1 MSSPYSPPPPLGPS
15 WNSWGER
22 LNAWLSLTK
31 DKLRFLTSGESAA
44 EDGVMAWDR
53 TGEYPVVSK
62 NGEWRQIILS
72 DGYGFLYH
80 NSDITAAASNTAEAI
95 EFTIGSGSGLTIGAS
110 PNESRIYFTEGGE
123 YWLSFTAQTYS
134 TNSSAQTFYFWP
146 RINGVD
152 ISLGAVRAVLSANGE
167 TQPITK
173 GAVFNVNSGDY
184 LEAMWATSDHT
195 KGSLEAFA
203 ATAFA
208 PASPAVTL
216 SITRISG

>member
-1 MSSPYSPPPPLGPS
+1 MITPPPPLGDT
-15 WNSWGER
+15 WTTWGER
-22 LNAWLSLTK
+22 LNTYLQRFMNRLQFLS
-31 DKLRFLTSGESAA
+31 DGDSASD
-44 EDGVMAWDR
+44 DGIMMWDR
-53 TGEYPVVSK
+53 SGEYPVVSK
-62 NGEWRQIILS
+62 NGEWRQIILA
-72 DGYGFLYH
+72 DGYGFLYN
-80 NSDITAAASNTAEAI
+80 NSDITASASDTAQAI
-95 EFTIGSGSGLTIGAS
+95 NFTIGSGSGLTIGTS

-123 YWLSFTAQTYS
+123 YWLSFTAQIYS

-146 RINGVD
+146 KINGADVP
-152 ISLGAVRAVLSANGE
+152 LGATRSVLSGNGA
-167 TQPITK
+167 TKPVTK

-208 PASPAVTL
+208 PASPSVTL

>member
-1 MSSPYSPPPPLGPS
+1 MSEIPPPPYGANWS
-15 WNSWGER
+15 DWGER
-22 LNAWLSLTK
+22 LNAFLQRNLSRLNQ
-31 DKLRFLTSGESAA
+31 LRGGESAA
-44 EDGVMAWDR
+44 EDGYMAWDR
-53 TGEYPVVSK
+53 SGEYPVVSK
-62 NGEWRQIILS
+62 NGEFRQIVLA
-72 DGYGFLYH
+72 DGYGFLY
-80 NSDITAAASNTAEAI
+80 NNTDIVATASNTAEAI
-95 EFTIGSGSGLTIGAS
+95 DFTIGSGSGLTIGTS

-146 RINGVD
+146 RINGTDVP
-152 ISLGAVRAVLSANGE
+152 LGAMRATLTANG
-167 TQPITK
+167 QAKPVTK

-184 LEAMWATSDHT
+184 LEAMWAVSDHT

-208 PASPAVTL
+208 PASPSVTL

>member
-1 MSSPYSPPPPLGPS
+1 MITPPPPLGDT
-15 WNSWGER
+15 WTTWGER
-22 LNAWLSLTK
+22 LNTYLQRFMNRLQFLS
-31 DKLRFLTSGESAA
+31 
-44 EDGVMAWDR
+44 DGDLASDDGIMMWDR
-53 TGEYPVVSK
+53 SGEYPVVSK
-62 NGEWRQIILS
+62 NGEWRQIVLA
-72 DGYGFLYH
+72 DGYGFLY
-80 NSDITAAASNTAEAI
+80 NNADITATASNTAQAI
-95 EFTIGSGSGLTIGAS
+95 NFSIGSGSGLTIGTS

-152 ISLGAVRAVLSANGE
+152 VPLGAMQATLTSNG
-167 TQPITK
+167 QAKPATK
-173 GAVFNVNSGDY
+173 AAVFNVNSGDY
-184 LEAMWATSDHT
+184 LEAMWAVSDHT

-208 PASPAVTL
+208 PASPSVTL

>member
-1 MSSPYSPPPPLGPS
+1 MSWSPPPPHGNTWS
-15 WNSWGER
+15 DWGER
-22 LNAWLSLTK
+22 LNAYLVRTK
-31 DKLRFLTSGESAA
+31 DRLRQLTTGETAS
-44 EDGVMAWDR
+44 EDGIMMWDR
-53 TGEYPVVSK
+53 SGEYPVVSK
-62 NGEWRQIILS
+62 NGEWRQIVLA
-72 DGYGFLYH
+72 DGYGFLYN
-80 NSDITAAASNTAEAI
+80 NSDITAAASDTAYAI
-95 EFTIGSGSGLTIGAS
+95 DFTIGSGSGLTIGTS

-152 ISLGAVRAVLSANGE
+152 VPLGAMQVTLTANG
-167 TQPITK
+167 QAKPATK
-173 GAVFNVNSGDY
+173 GAVFNVSSGDY
-184 LEAMWATSDHT
+184 LEAMWAISDHT

-208 PASPAVTL
+208 PASPSVTL